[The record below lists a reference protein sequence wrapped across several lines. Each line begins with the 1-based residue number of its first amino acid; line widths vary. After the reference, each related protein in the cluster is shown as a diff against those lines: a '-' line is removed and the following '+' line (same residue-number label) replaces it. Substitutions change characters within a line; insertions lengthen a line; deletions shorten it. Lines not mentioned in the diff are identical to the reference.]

1 MGLYPIPGVSPLQPI
16 DPNNFTQNHLQPG
29 LLNDSNCCC
38 LISIILCVHR
48 LGLINVLN
56 IPTQM
61 NMNPGSPNVVTCV
74 LAKILSSLPSSNAFS
89 IHTLIE
95 TVNQSQLGLVLGQ
108 NEDLYIIDG
117 ILKHLRF
124 QDQSGVP
131 SLTKFTI
138 SYYCPQC
145 QTNYSGITPSSFEVI
160 PELGLPNQAN
170 PVNPSDILT
179 DLLNENLAITCQV
192 CQTNINNASYEVVKG
207 KVTLLRLNRLGF
219 QGGQTFKIMTPLE
232 FGPRNNP
239 GSQLLGEL
247 VGVICHISGNM
258 QHWLSYSKTINGWY
272 QNDDQRL
279 PVPSS
284 PFNSNQPGET
294 MNLLCY
300 KN

>member
-56 IPTQM
+56 IPPQM
-61 NMNPGSPNVVTCV
+61 NMNPGSPNVATGV
-74 LAKILSSLPSSNAFS
+74 LAKVLSSLPSSNAFS
-89 IHTLIE
+89 IHTFIE
-95 TVNQSQLGLVLGQ
+95 TWNQSQLGLVLGQ
-108 NEDLYIIDG
+108 NEDLYIIEG

-131 SLTKFTI
+131 SLTKFTT
-138 SYYCPQC
+138 SYHCPQC

-160 PELGLPNQAN
+160 PELSLPNQAN
-170 PVNPSDILT
+170 PVNPSDLLT
-179 DLLNENLAITCQV
+179 DLINENLAITCQV
-192 CQTNINNASYEVVKG
+192 CLTNINHASYEVVKG
-207 KVTLLRLNRLGF
+207 KVTILRLNRLGF
-219 QGGQTFKIMTPLE
+219 QAGQTFKIMTPLE

-247 VGVICHISGNM
+247 VGVTCHISGNM
-258 QHWLSYSKTINGWY
+258 QHWLSYSKTFNGKTLC
-272 QNDDQRL
+272 RL
-279 PVPSS
+279 KIISC
-284 PFNSNQPGET
+284 FFYKQPCLIILG
-294 MNLLCY
+294 
-300 KN
+300 KD